1 MEQLQEHLLLIVSFL
16 LYILPTIIAII
27 LMLKAEDRNWLR
39 RIIVVVSVLITY
51 FNRNLSIIIF
61 CILGSAIESIVTM
74 AGAVLFVVLCIVLAL
89 LPIIIVIH
97 WLIH

>member
-39 RIIVVVSVLITY
+39 RIIVIVSFLIIY
-51 FNRNLSIIIF
+51 FNKNLSMVIF
-61 CILGSAIESIVTM
+61 CIFGGIIESIVTM
-74 AGAVLFVVLCIVLAL
+74 AGVVVFIALCIVLAL
-89 LPIIIVIH
+89 LPIILVIH

>member
-1 MEQLQEHLLLIVSFL
+1 MKQLQEHLLLIVSFL

-39 RIIVVVSVLITY
+39 RIIVVVSVLIIY
-51 FNRNLSIIIF
+51 FNTNLSMLTF
-61 CILGSAIESIVTM
+61 YILGSVIESIIT
-74 AGAVLFVVLCIVLAL
+74 VVLCIVLVL
-89 LPIIIVIH
+89 LPIILIIH

>member
-1 MEQLQEHLLLIVSFL
+1 MEQLQQHLLLIVSFL

-39 RIIVVVSVLITY
+39 RIIVIVSFLIIY
-51 FNRNLSIIIF
+51 FNKNLSMVIF
-61 CILGSAIESIVTM
+61 CIFGSIIESIVTM
-74 AGAVLFVVLCIVLAL
+74 AGVVVFIALCIVLAL
-89 LPIIIVIH
+89 LPIILVIH

>member
-1 MEQLQEHLLLIVSFL
+1 MEQLQQHLLLIVSFL

-27 LMLKAEDRNWLR
+27 LMLKAEDQNWLR

-61 CILGSAIESIVTM
+61 CIFGSAIESIVTM
-74 AGAVLFVVLCIVLAL
+74 AGAVLFV
-89 LPIIIVIH
+89 
-97 WLIH
+97 

>member
-39 RIIVVVSVLITY
+39 RIIVVVSVLLIC

>member
-1 MEQLQEHLLLIVSFL
+1 MEQLQQHLLLIVSFL

-61 CILGSAIESIVTM
+61 CIFGSAIESIVTM

>member
-1 MEQLQEHLLLIVSFL
+1 MEQLQQHLLLIVSFL
-16 LYILPTIIAII
+16 LYILPTIIAIM

-39 RIIVVVSVLITY
+39 RIIVVVSFLIIY
-51 FNRNLSIIIF
+51 CNKHLSMIAFYIF
-61 CILGSAIESIVTM
+61 GSIIESIVTM

-89 LPIIIVIH
+89 LPVILIIH

>member
-97 WLIH
+97 SLIH

>member
-1 MEQLQEHLLLIVSFL
+1 MEQLQQHLLLIVSFL

-39 RIIVVVSVLITY
+39 RIIVVVSFLLIY
-51 FNRNLSIIIF
+51 FNRNLSIILF
-61 CILGSAIESIVTM
+61 CILGSAIESIFTI